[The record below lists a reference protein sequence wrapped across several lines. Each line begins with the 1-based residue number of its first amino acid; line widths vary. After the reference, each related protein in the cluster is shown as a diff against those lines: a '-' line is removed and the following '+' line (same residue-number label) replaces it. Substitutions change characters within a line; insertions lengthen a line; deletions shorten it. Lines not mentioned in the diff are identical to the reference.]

1 MYRLAKEQLSQQYHY
16 DFGLRALKS
25 VLSTAGGIR
34 RLDPEN
40 REDKLLMRA
49 LKDTNLPKFVHEDVP
64 LFMGLVQD
72 LFPGVD
78 LELQSSDPDL
88 IRAATAVLEFQRYS
102 VIEEQVNYII
112 LLIILSRSLPSRIHF
127 CLIAASKGDSSS

>member
-25 VLSTAGGIR
+25 VLSMAGGIR
-34 RLDPEN
+34 RADPEN

-49 LKDTNLPKFVHEDVP
+49 LEDTNLPKFVHEDVP

-72 LFPGVD
+72 LFPGV
-78 LELQSSDPDL
+78 ELALHSNDPDL
-88 IRAATAVLEFQRYS
+88 VHAATTVLKFQRYS
-102 VIEEQVNYII
+102 VIEEQVRWQIEQISN
-112 LLIILSRSLPSRIHF
+112 
-127 CLIAASKGDSSS
+127 

>member
-25 VLSTAGGIR
+25 VLSMAGGIR
-34 RLDPEN
+34 RIDPNN

-64 LFMGLVQD
+64 LFLGLVQD
-72 LFPGVD
+72 LFPGVE
-78 LELQSSDPDL
+78 LVLQSSAPEL
-88 IRAATAVLEFQRYS
+88 VKAARAYLEHRRYTI
-102 VIEEQVNYII
+102 VEEQVITLFI
-112 LLIILSRSLPSRIHF
+112 LLSLSIIFAGSLH
-127 CLIAASKGDSSS
+127 SSWEL